1 MIIDDKEQSVDD
13 PVQEIRKIR
22 DEHAKKFNYDL
33 AAMFE
38 GIKKFA
44 RDQNLKT
51 VSPATKAVDKK
62 TGS

>member
-1 MIIDDKEQSVDD
+1 MTIDDKEQFIDD

-33 AAMFE
+33 GAMFE
-38 GIKKFA
+38 DIKKFTK
-44 RDQNLKT
+44 DQNLKT
-51 VSPATKAVDKK
+51 VSLPIKKIDKK